1 MGVWRFPDEVQGW
14 RANSYVF
21 TTRNVDDERGG
32 VWAVGGA
39 CLSVLEAGFASPFP
53 RDGPLSGLRLVST
66 PALLAAYYVISQP
79 WGRKYYFVYFLP
91 FWAVYI
97 ASAVLLLFVCIE
109 VFRSALSGLPGLMK
123 FGIVIFRWAIV
134 VSVVLTFSSISFVH
148 HGLAAVPDLA
158 SGLMRSVGILALC
171 LLAFLCLSMNALRLS
186 IRDMAFGI
194 SLGFG
199 VMCSNDFVI
208 ASVISHDATLTAPL
222 QLVYEAVILGALGI
236 WISYCAA
243 PVAARK
249 LADDAGQFH
258 HLSLERDCLSAG
270 PTGTQLCSSRPA
282 ALTDVEKV
290 VEKVLTRNLKGRE
303 SEKQRQVE
311 RSSRQQGAAM
321 PRPFALCARQ
331 GALTWGW
338 KSPTHPARGSVS

>member
-1 MGVWRFPDEVQGW
+1 MSVVEFGLWAVLAFLFWKRGLHRRFPAMA
-14 RANSYVF
+14 RY
-21 TTRNVDDERGG
+21 
-32 VWAVGGA
+32 
-39 CLSVLEAGFASPFP
+39 L
-53 RDGPLSGLRLVST
+53 GLRLVST

-249 LADDAGQFH
+249 PLMMPANSTIYRWNEIA
-258 HLSLERDCLSAG
+258 SALG
-270 PTGTQLCSSRPA
+270 HTGTQIAVQQQASSFF
-282 ALTDVEKV
+282 LTDVEKV

-303 SEKQRQVE
+303 SE
-311 RSSRQQGAAM
+311 
-321 PRPFALCARQ
+321 
-331 GALTWGW
+331 T
-338 KSPTHPARGSVS
+338 